1 VYFRYRTMWVLSF
14 DIGVKNLAYCYAC
27 DAMITK
33 WGTLDISADDIY
45 LISKK
50 CMILLDEHF
59 SDLEIDIVL
68 LENQP
73 VQKNPKMKSIQM
85 IVYGFFAYQRHIS
98 KRNIKHILF
107 QSASNKNRYSNRFD
121 LVVPEYKS
129 KYTYNKKKAIL
140 CTKYI
145 LECDGAIEWLDY
157 FNTHKKQDDL
167 ADSHLQLLHY
177 IDHTPVLP
185 NPPSPR
191 TDS

>member
-1 VYFRYRTMWVLSF
+1 MWVLSF

-50 CMILLDEHF
+50 CMILLNEHF
-59 SDLEIDIVL
+59 SDFEIDIVL

-121 LVVPEYKS
+121 FVVPEYKS
-129 KYTYNKKKAIL
+129 KYTYNKKKL
-140 CTKYI
+140 
-145 LECDGAIEWLDY
+145 Y
-157 FNTHKKQDDL
+157 FALN
-167 ADSHLQLLHY
+167 
-177 IDHTPVLP
+177 IF
-185 NPPSPR
+185 
-191 TDS
+191 